1 MAFLKQRD
9 SGSYMNAYEAAYHQY
24 GSTKGFDQTEWE
36 QEAREGNLDRYINM
50 LSKSNDFDWAG
61 MSDRYNAKYA
71 TPETRLA
78 MKYNETYTD
87 KSLES
92 KKKRSVL
99 KYNDDGTIMTDSK
112 GVPVYEEQEMTDYE
126 YYARTIKEAN
136 TQNMQKIMLE
146 EKQAIKD
153 ARNWFLK
160 RANNIGDIFITG
172 AESGLS
178 FLDSALAW
186 AQGGFNALFALDGTT
201 ANFKEYFTEFA
212 DRWVTETNAH
222 IGDISLEKLIGSD
235 AYEAILE
242 FEREHTDKYNVDG
255 TPADSVYMNYVV
267 PVVDTLS
274 KAVVSR
280 AISGGIL
287 GNIAGNAPGIERT
300 ASFAT
305 FSKALSTTT
314 FYTYVTGQNI
324 GEMYRQFAADGVSV
338 PNGQIL
344 VNATLKSTL
353 QAGAELVVD
362 RVFGGATQFD
372 NWLFGR
378 KMSSVGTKIGDLR
391 LSAASKILIDAIHEG
406 TEEVLQDCT
415 DWFVDRSFKL
425 LNNCLGN
432 PEIADEFGNMTQI
445 SMSSLFN
452 TFVVAALTSLVSSTF
467 AVAGTH
473 RVSTGKIM
481 YNKDGSIKYD
491 EDGDAKYKK
500 LTKLESY
507 ALDAQLQSMGENLN
521 KLTEYYTDIDQSQ
534 IGMEYQTLKQYDAA
548 IAELGKK
555 IDEVTK
561 QSKQFAADEK
571 AKVAA
576 DTNYKKQTNPYRAEL
591 ISLKKELNQLIQQL
605 AEFND
610 KRFKTTANEA
620 ALAGA
625 SLEQQLQA
633 LRTEYASLKREYDN
647 ELERHSANIESKKEE
662 YKTAFK
668 AAYGSFRLLAK
679 VATEM
684 GDEEFS
690 KTQAIIKQL
699 DRLSGKEI
707 VKAGA
712 ELKKQISEVL
722 SFYYDKKGNLVK
734 LSGVRD
740 LEKVM
745 KRLEDAAITEIET
758 IVERGQNIDN
768 LDVNDTTKQALKEV
782 LADSDKTSKAI
793 ITKDGNK
800 VIAIKTIDD
809 KDVLFIPAK
818 YAKNADGTI
827 IYETLA
833 EQELVENICAG
844 NFKGLVLD
852 TVLKTYR
859 EVSGVTQA
867 TLDEAVWNL
876 IFNESFFTA
885 MLSVSNTDMYHLL
898 SSIKNIAEKTIA
910 KDKREVAYVN
920 KMKSIFKKMSELVY
934 NYCILQ
940 PYASINVDILT
951 KNQQRKIAAAR
962 WCSNL
967 YARVIND
974 TTFKQLTDNDWNVL
988 NARVN
993 SLAVDA
999 AEKENILNLL
1009 KSAHSQ
1015 DRQNAM
1021 NRINQVQYAM
1031 FTSAYD
1037 GTTYLPDTNN
1047 ANRAFNVW
1055 LQNNGLTIKTLF
1067 TPSDELKQTVATL
1080 YKEFNADTLLQYYT
1094 DSFIESSSNKYSFLL
1109 NKQGVPAIYEIK
1121 TGKQVGFATYRAN
1134 ADIVVSG
1141 EAIDTR
1147 SIVTVGQKD
1156 NSVVA
1161 KLVDPN
1167 VDAATRAYLSIDD
1180 VVNDPSLL
1188 TTELRAAIQTK
1199 YGNVDS
1205 VSAFL
1210 YLRDEFAKT
1219 DKTRTLIVLG
1229 NGTYAFGEVRPM
1241 QSILVNKDFA
1251 ITENTTINDIID
1263 KKYLTGRLADV
1274 NIKMV
1279 DTLVDAAQY
1288 DPTTNTIYVMR
1299 GANKELTTF
1308 AVLHE
1313 FQHAIQVENQM
1324 NLGMYSSWLNCK
1336 TIRAKMR
1343 KQIIADI
1350 RKHNPQL
1357 FQNVAIDSEQE
1368 FKIANEYV
1376 YFASGETEAY
1386 GVRNSSMLDFYPV
1399 RVEQQTRGTILTMP
1413 WGTQY
1418 NISEGLPFS
1427 LVNSGGIFDFDF
1439 TAEERKY
1446 YKELS
1451 QEFYK
1456 ELVGKSNQHSID
1468 MLNGMSDSDLSL
1480 FLRKLLSQV
1489 DDDEFIKELRY
1500 YCATHNIRF
1509 DNAVFDKRLFELYD
1523 FSKDA
1528 AKLAFKEGK
1537 SRTDFKVKV
1546 STLND
1551 LETAIRTYNTQ
1562 MDVDLIL
1569 DKLFAA
1575 AHTIEKLTNRPLQ
1588 VFIVPSGALLY
1599 RRGADV
1605 GIADG
1610 ISTGSYLFYENDI
1623 FSTDREYSSRVLTHE
1638 LLHYVTTSFLRL
1650 GPTWTKNFSELV
1662 NMLRK
1667 LSSDDLYAYTN
1678 ELEMVAEYS
1687 SRTTRKILYSLDLN
1701 ERLQAI
1707 NEMISTTAEGPAKQ
1721 RLYELRSTILVAQDD
1736 IQKLT
1741 NNKYTNLTD
1750 VVSQVLDYILTSVE
1764 NASSLYKQHFEM
1776 IDNDLLHS
1784 TIMYSLL
1791 YSITHE
1797 GVGIEKWLKFPTIE
1811 RYGNFVTY
1819 EGELV
1824 DAPEYGEFVTTDGK
1838 IANTSDD
1845 FISRLS
1851 QADPLTQMSLM
1862 KASQLSK
1869 YDAQADTNP
1878 YSATSIFDY
1887 DLTASERTQQ
1897 RRIATQMVKELKLDQ
1912 DHSATLDKLLAI
1924 SARGRVIA
1932 FRKLMSAMTD
1942 NDESTV
1948 NAICDYLDIKTND
1961 TKFRN
1966 IVNLAQQYF
1975 RRNLLY
1981 NSAMQKL
1988 SVENFKTL
1996 FEQYNNDKAIAPF
2009 ADKLFEALN
2018 DITAKNIL
2026 DIRQVSFLQ
2035 TLWQSRKPEDTHI
2048 VAGFTEGKNLRMS
2061 LDSSAVSMLHES
2073 EHLVFKPIFNAENDT
2088 KLSRTIKY
2096 AIKMLKD
2103 LHKECVALYKEQHP
2117 NTKLPQHLENVD
2129 EFITLI
2135 SDKSLRERYD
2145 RIVSKD
2151 YGDRVSNMIKRL
2163 LTVIIDNMSEANYEY
2178 IYNHYSTTYDYD
2190 LEQLYDKQIEGT
2202 DWQYRRSLNYDATVG
2217 KFFVIENSK
2226 KVYQEDDTKLM
2237 SAIKVN
2243 KSRVKAIQA
2252 DIKQLFDNDVDANT
2266 MYSQLKQ
2273 KYSSIPTDVLTD
2285 IYMST
2290 LQELL
2295 ETAKQ
2300 EAETAAQKQRINEA
2314 LTEVAKDTTKVTDGK
2329 QKAQRAYQEGEKE
2342 TDVIKNTHVSET
2354 RKWIEKR
2361 PKLDANGNVIR
2372 NSSGQIV
2379 YTYVYPTKSRYVSQ
2393 TEAKGTNLEK
2403 YGYTQKYKRTQM
2415 SDELKNFIVAA
2426 SPSIAPELWNKVKS
2440 GKLTTQ
2446 DVLDYLRDTAIK
2458 DFDNNTFQLINRTFF
2473 KNSKIKTV
2481 EDLDKFVTNT
2491 SQYYAM
2497 RAVIRAAGF
2506 GEALLNNASPDLLE
2520 RLQRIIDNDPKL
2532 KKAYDGIVAR
2542 YETYKGTQELKI
2554 SEKYLRYL
2562 WMKYYDGTLE
2572 MAGYIAT
2579 LAKAISIAGYQLTSE
2594 VRANT
2599 SLEATIN
2606 PSGGKNGDD
2615 KEMTLADVLEDKGAL
2630 DAFEAVLGITSREEK
2645 TSEILQVLLMKAR
2658 QKHKN
2663 ATYEQ
2668 FAKYLQKARLQIE
2681 ELSDKDF
2688 AKYYAKYVGNM
2699 TEEDFNAMYLKAFI
2713 AQSTGIDINELSDKK
2728 QNELEQMAT
2737 GIAKKVTRN
2746 NVAIVNNIKSI
2757 SRTIRANLTTKSK
2770 KLFLQE
2776 NSDIFDERGY
2786 VKKELYQTTDSKG
2799 RIRLKPDNELTALED
2814 RIRQLSK
2821 NVQAGDY
2828 TSKQALYWRQK
2839 FDKQIAKL
2847 QAENERLAREMGK
2860 GKSTVINVTVAD
2872 DVLTI
2877 DANKEVPDALKR
2889 ILATSFKTYAK
2900 SKTQYLANDGE
2911 MHIKMNLESFIK
2923 DNAELLTILTQADV
2937 DAIIDFYTSS
2947 DIVLNTNKSRQYMAT
2962 EIYLGT
2968 YLLQANKLGKFLL
2981 TEEQRVS
2988 LENLLE
2994 RIVSTAG
3001 AELAAWKAAKRMLD
3015 PVKIMAQSLAKKAG
3029 IEFYQEDINDV
3040 SKALESGS
3048 VTRIQAAKEKMY
3060 RNAMAD
3066 YKGRKKT
3073 FLDKLFEFERMAM
3086 LSGPGTWVRNQASN
3100 VLVSAGNITGEQIG
3114 NWATRLI
3121 TKLFPKSKMKKR
3133 DEVVVKT
3140 KQYKIIGTKV
3150 SEETQQWIKTQII
3163 DSKFIDLISDGLS
3176 KYNPARFTE
3185 VSTSDNM
3192 VMMIINAVR
3201 ADIYQN
3207 QTIAGN
3213 EVLTTMNKFI
3223 ATMMSDNFWI
3233 KKAMIRYLGK
3243 ILTED
3248 NVDLSKGVQN
3258 KAVLEHIADAY
3269 VLAARDYMHKPN
3281 FMNDFEQLL
3290 REKLGTV
3297 GFFAYKQ
3304 LMPFASASMNWLLE
3318 AMNYTPVGLAKAI
3331 IDFAKLED
3339 TVNSLE
3345 LARQRGEKVVSSRFA
3360 DYLVRRRIG
3369 KGVIGTI
3376 GMAIGAALAAFGLAG
3391 IDDKDDKYK
3400 LRIGDVYV
3408 DISAIFGT
3416 QGILLG
3422 MALVGT
3428 CKGGNPWG
3436 MFATALGTMLEEST
3450 LSDLYNSFRY
3460 ANSFGDALADMFV
3473 FDKLSMFVPNFVKQI
3488 ASIANVYKVKYSK
3501 GILGKFEYAAV
3512 SSIPFLAYAMPKRYD
3527 PYSGEAQISYNAQF
3541 ITNLANRLLPFK
3553 VYPYHVS
3560 EFEKEAISVGVNKGE
3575 LTGKYTVNDKTVDLS
3590 TSDKSLLN
3598 EFYGKLNANEL
3609 KELFANKRKYKVKDS
3624 KTGKFVELTYS
3635 RMTDEQKKN
3644 VIARVM
3650 STNADYAK
3658 IYVLTSTGKYKYY
3671 ATEAEYTALK
3681 KLGITQNVYR
3691 AKESKYVSIN

>member
-9 SGSYMNAYEAAYHQY
+9 SGSYLNAYEAAYHQY
-24 GSTKGFDQTEWE
+24 GSTKGFDQAEWE
-36 QEAREGNLDRYINM
+36 QEARAGNLDRYINM
-50 LSKSNDFDWAG
+50 LSKSNEFDWAG
-61 MSDRYNAKYA
+61 MSDRYNARYA

-87 KSLES
+87 KSLAS

-99 KYNDDGTIMTDSK
+99 KYNNDGTIMTDSK

-146 EKQAIKD
+146 EKQAVKD

-160 RANNIGDIFITG
+160 AANDVGDVFITG

-178 FLDSALAW
+178 ILDNILAW

-212 DRWVTETNAH
+212 DRWVNETNAH
-222 IGDISLEKLIGSD
+222 SGDISLEKLIGPD
-235 AYEAILE
+235 AYEAVLE

-255 TPADSVYMNYVV
+255 TPADSAYMNYVV

-287 GNIAGNAPGIERT
+287 GNIAGKVPGIERT
-300 ASFAT
+300 PSFAT
-305 FSKALSTTT
+305 FSKVLSTTT

-324 GEMYRQFAADGVSV
+324 TEMYRQFAADGISV

-362 RVFGGATQFD
+362 RVFGGATQLD
-372 NWLFGR
+372 NWMFGR
-378 KMSSVGTKIGDLR
+378 KMSSVGSKIGNLK

-425 LNNCLGN
+425 INNCLGN

-452 TFVVAALTSLVSSTF
+452 TFVVAALTSLVSSAF

-481 YNKDGSIKYD
+481 YNKDGTIKYD
-491 EDGDAKYKK
+491 NSGDIKYKK

-507 ALDAQLQSMGENLN
+507 ALDAQLQSISENLN

-534 IGMEYQTLKQYDAA
+534 VGMEYQTLKQYDAA
-548 IAELGKK
+548 IAELGKR
-555 IDEVTK
+555 INEVSE

-576 DTNYKKQTNPYRAEL
+576 DANYKKQANPYKAEL
-591 ISLKKELNQLIQQL
+591 VSLKKELNQLIQQL
-605 AEFND
+605 SEFND
-610 KRFKTTANEA
+610 RRFKTTKDDA
-620 ALAGA
+620 AFAGA

-633 LRTEYASLKREYDN
+633 LRTEYASLKREYEN
-647 ELERHSANIESKKEE
+647 ELERHSADIESKKEE
-662 YKTAFK
+662 YKIAFK
-668 AAYGSFRLLAK
+668 AAYSSFRLLAK

-684 GDEEFS
+684 GEEEFS
-690 KTQAIIKQL
+690 KTQTIIKQL

-712 ELKKQISEVL
+712 ELKKQISETL

-734 LSGVRD
+734 LSGVGD

-745 KRLEDAAITEIET
+745 KRIEDAGITEIER
-758 IVERGQNIDN
+758 IVERGQNIDA
-768 LDVNDTTKQALKEV
+768 LDVSDTTKQALTEV
-782 LADSDKTSKAI
+782 LVQDEKTSKAV

-800 VIAIKTIDD
+800 VIAIKTVDG
-809 KDVLFIPAK
+809 KDVIFIPAQ

-844 NFKGLVLD
+844 KFKGLVLD

-898 SSIKNIAEKTIA
+898 SSIKNIAEKTVA

-940 PYASINVDILT
+940 PYADINVDILT

-962 WCSNL
+962 WCNNL
-967 YARVIND
+967 YGRVIND
-974 TTFKQLTDNDWNVL
+974 VTFKQLTENDWNVL

-999 AEKENILNLL
+999 SEKQNILNLL

-1037 GTTYLPDTNN
+1037 GTIYLPDTNN

-1067 TPSDELKQTVATL
+1067 TPSDALKQTVATL
-1080 YKEFNADTLLQYYT
+1080 YKEFNTDTLLQYYT

-1109 NKQGVPAIYEIK
+1109 NKKGVPAIYEIK

-1147 SIVTVGQKD
+1147 SIVTAGQKD

-1199 YGNVDS
+1199 YGAVDS

-1210 YLRDEFAKT
+1210 YLRDEFVKT

-1241 QSILVNKDFA
+1241 QSVLVNKDFT
-1251 ITENTTINDIID
+1251 ITENTTIRDIID

-1288 DPTTNTIYVMR
+1288 DPTTNTIYVLR
-1299 GANKELTTF
+1299 GADKELTTF

-1343 KQIIADI
+1343 KQIIVDI

-1357 FQNVAIDSEQE
+1357 FQNVAVDSEQE
-1368 FKIANEYV
+1368 LKIANEYV

-1399 RVEQQTRGTILTMP
+1399 RVEQQTRGTIITMP

-1456 ELVGKSNQHSID
+1456 ELIGKSHQYSIEI
-1468 MLNGMSDSDLSL
+1468 LNGMSDSDLSL

-1489 DDDEFIKELRY
+1489 DDAEFIKELRY
-1500 YCATHNIRF
+1500 YCATNNIRF
-1509 DNAVFDKRLFELYD
+1509 DNTVFDKRLFELYD

-1528 AKLAFKEGK
+1528 AKLAYKEGK
-1537 SRTDFKVKV
+1537 SRTDFEIKV

-1551 LETAIRTYNTQ
+1551 LENAVRTYNTE

-1575 AHTIEKLTNRPLQ
+1575 AHTIEKLTNRPLRI
-1588 VFIVPSGALLY
+1588 FTVPIGSLPDMAS
-1599 RRGADV
+1599 
-1605 GIADG
+1605 G
-1610 ISTGSYLFYENDI
+1610 ISSGSFIFYDESI
-1623 FSTDREYSSRVLTHE
+1623 FGKYSFAEIGRERSTEILVHE
-1638 LLHYVTTSFLRL
+1638 LLHYVTTSFLHL
-1650 GPTWTKNFSELV
+1650 GPAWTKNFSELV
-1662 NMLRK
+1662 RMLKK
-1667 LSSDDLYAYTN
+1667 LSTDNLYAYTN
-1678 ELEMVAEYS
+1678 KLEMIAEYS
-1687 SRTTRKILYSLDLN
+1687 NRTTRKILYSLDLN

-1707 NEMISTTAEGPAKQ
+1707 NETISTTADGPAKQ
-1721 RLYELRSTILVAQDD
+1721 RLYELRSAILVAQDD

-1741 NNKYTNLTD
+1741 NNKYTNLID
-1750 VVSQVLDYILTSVE
+1750 VVSQVLDYILTTVGDT
-1764 NASSLYKQHFEM
+1764 SSLYKQFFEM
-1776 IDNDLLHS
+1776 VDEDTPHYIK
-1784 TIMYSLL
+1784 IYSLL
-1791 YSITHE
+1791 YAVTHE
-1797 GVGIEKWLKFPTIE
+1797 GVEIDKWLKFPTIKDGD
-1811 RYGNFVTY
+1811 YFVTY

-1838 IANTSDD
+1838 IVNTSED

-1851 QADPLTQMSLM
+1851 QADTLTQMSLM
-1862 KASQLSK
+1862 KVSQLSK

-1887 DLTASERTQQ
+1887 DLTASERAQQ
-1897 RRIATQMVKELKLDQ
+1897 RRIATQITKELELDQ
-1912 DHSATLDKLLAI
+1912 DHSATLDKLLAV
-1924 SARGRVIA
+1924 SADNRIIV

-1942 NDESTV
+1942 KDVRTV
-1948 NAICDYLDIKTND
+1948 NTICDYLDIKTKD
-1961 TKFRN
+1961 MQFKN

-1975 RRNLLY
+1975 KRYLLY

-1988 SVENFKTL
+1988 SVENFKAL
-1996 FEQYNNDKAIAPF
+1996 FEQYNTDTAITPF
-2009 ADKLFEALN
+2009 ADKLFEALEN
-2018 DITAKNIL
+2018 ITANNEL

-2035 TLWQSRKPEDTHI
+2035 ALWQSRKPNDTHV
-2048 VAGFTEGKNLRMS
+2048 VAGFNEGKNLRIN
-2061 LDSSAVSMLHES
+2061 LDASAITMLHES
-2073 EHLVFKPIFNAENDT
+2073 EHLVFKPIFEAKNDAE
-2088 KLSRTIKY
+2088 LSRTVKQ
-2096 AIKMLKD
+2096 AITMLKD
-2103 LHKECVALYKEQHP
+2103 LYEECLALYKEQHP
-2117 NTKLPQHLENVD
+2117 NTELPQYLENED

-2135 SDKSLRERYD
+2135 SDKSLREQYNK
-2145 RIVSKD
+2145 IISKD
-2151 YGDRVSNMIKRL
+2151 YDDRISSMVERL
-2163 LTVIIDNMSEANYEY
+2163 LTVIIDNMSKANYEY
-2178 IYNHYSTTYDYD
+2178 IYNHYSKTYDYD
-2190 LEQLYDKQIEGT
+2190 IEKLYDKRIENT
-2202 DWQYRRSLNYDATVG
+2202 KWRYRRSLNYDAKVG
-2217 KFFVIENSK
+2217 KFFIMENGK

-2243 KSRVKAIQA
+2243 KSRIKAIQA

-2266 MYSQLKQ
+2266 MYIQLKQ

-2295 ETAKQ
+2295 ETTKH
-2300 EAETAAQKQRINEA
+2300 EAEIIAQKERTDKA
-2314 LTEVAKDTTKVTDGK
+2314 LTEVAKDTTKVTDRK
-2329 QKAQRAYQEGEKE
+2329 QKAQRSYQEGEKE

-2361 PKLDANGNVIR
+2361 PKLDADGNVIR
-2372 NSSGQIV
+2372 NSSGQIE
-2379 YTYVYPTKSRYVSQ
+2379 YTPVYPVKSRYVSQ
-2393 TEAKGTNLEK
+2393 REAKGTNLEK

-2415 SDELKNFIVAA
+2415 PEELKNFIVAA
-2426 SPSIAPELWNKVKS
+2426 SPRIAPELWNKVKS

-2458 DFDNNTFQLINRTFF
+2458 DFDDNTFQLINRTFF
-2473 KNSKIKTV
+2473 KNSKIKSV

-2532 KKAYDGIVAR
+2532 KKVYDGIVAR
-2542 YETYKGTQELKI
+2542 YDTYKGTQELKI

-2572 MAGYIAT
+2572 MAGYIAAV
-2579 LAKAISIAGYQLTSE
+2579 AKAISIAGYQLTSE

-2630 DAFEAVLGITSREEK
+2630 DAFDAILGITSREEK
-2645 TSEILQVLLMKAR
+2645 TSEILQVLLMRAR

-2728 QNELEQMAT
+2728 QSELEQIAT
-2737 GIAKKVTRN
+2737 SIAKKVTRN

-2776 NSDIFDERGY
+2776 NSDIFDDNGY

-2847 QAENERLAREMGK
+2847 QAENERLAREIGK

-2900 SKTQYLANDGE
+2900 SKTQYLANDDE

-2988 LENLLE
+2988 LESLLE

-3001 AELAAWKAAKRMLD
+3001 AELAAWKTAKRMLD
-3015 PVKIMAQSLAKKAG
+3015 PVKVMVQSLAKKAG

-3040 SKALESGS
+3040 SKALESGN

-3100 VLVSAGNITGEQIG
+3100 VLVSAGNLSGEQIG
-3114 NWATRLI
+3114 NWATNLI

-3133 DEVVVKT
+3133 DEVAVKT

-3150 SEETQQWIKTQII
+3150 SEQTQQWIKTQII

-3290 REKLGTV
+3290 REKLGPV

-3345 LARQRGEKVVSSRFA
+3345 LARQRGERVVSARFA

-3376 GMAIGAALAAFGLAG
+3376 GMAIGAALAAFGLAD

-3400 LRIGDVYV
+3400 LRVGNVYV

-3450 LSDLYNSFRY
+3450 LSDLYNTFRY
-3460 ANSFGDALADMFV
+3460 ANSFGDTLVDMFV
-3473 FDKLSMFVPNFVKQI
+3473 FDKLNMFIPNFVKQI

-3527 PYSGEAQISYNAQF
+3527 PYSGEAQVSYNAQF
-3541 ITNLANRLLPFK
+3541 ITNFANRLLPFK

-3560 EFEKEAISVGVNKGE
+3560 ELEKEAISVGVNKGE
-3575 LTGKYTVNDKTVDLS
+3575 LTGKYTVNDKTVNLS
-3590 TSDKSLLN
+3590 AADISLLN
-3598 EFYGKLNANEL
+3598 EFYGKLNANDLE
-3609 KELFANKRKYKVKDS
+3609 ELFANKRKYKVKDN
-3624 KTGKFVELTYS
+3624 KTGKFVELVYS
-3635 RMTDEQKKN
+3635 RMTDDQKKN
-3644 VIARVM
+3644 VIERVM

>member
-9 SGSYMNAYEAAYHQY
+9 SGSYLNAYEAAYHQY

-61 MSDRYNAKYA
+61 MSDRYNARYA

-87 KSLES
+87 KSSAS

-146 EKQAIKD
+146 EKQAVKD

-160 RANNIGDIFITG
+160 AANDVGDVFITG
-172 AESGLS
+172 AESGLNI
-178 FLDSALAW
+178 LDNILAW

-212 DRWVTETNAH
+212 DRWVNETNAH
-222 IGDISLEKLIGSD
+222 SGDISLEKLIGPD
-235 AYEAILE
+235 AYEAVLE

-287 GNIAGNAPGIERT
+287 GNIAGKVPGIERT
-300 ASFAT
+300 PSFAT
-305 FSKALSTTT
+305 FSKVLSTTT

-324 GEMYRQFAADGVSV
+324 TEMYRQFAADGISV

-362 RVFGGATQFD
+362 RVFGGATQLD
-372 NWLFGR
+372 NWMFGR
-378 KMSSVGTKIGDLR
+378 KMSSVGSKIGNLK

-425 LNNCLGN
+425 INDRLGN

-491 EDGDAKYKK
+491 KDGDVKYKK

-534 IGMEYQTLKQYDAA
+534 VGMEYQTLKQYDAA
-548 IAELGKK
+548 IAELGKR
-555 IDEVTK
+555 INEVSE

-576 DTNYKKQTNPYRAEL
+576 DANYKKQANPYKAEL
-591 ISLKKELNQLIQQL
+591 VSLKKELNQLIQQL
-605 AEFND
+605 SEFND
-610 KRFKTTANEA
+610 RRFKTTNDEA
-620 ALAGA
+620 AFAGA

-633 LRTEYASLKREYDN
+633 LRTEYASLKREYEN
-647 ELERHSANIESKKEE
+647 GLERHSADIESKKEE
-662 YKTAFK
+662 YKIAFK
-668 AAYGSFRLLAK
+668 AAYSSFRLLAK

-684 GDEEFS
+684 GEEEFS
-690 KTQAIIKQL
+690 KTQTIIKQL
-699 DRLSGKEI
+699 DKLSGKEI

-712 ELKKQISEVL
+712 ELKKQISETL

-734 LSGVRD
+734 LSGVGD

-745 KRLEDAAITEIET
+745 KRIEDAGITEIER
-758 IVERGQNIDN
+758 IVERGQNIDA
-768 LDVNDTTKQALKEV
+768 LDVNDTTKQALTEV
-782 LADSDKTSKAI
+782 LVQDEKTSKAI

-800 VIAIKTIDD
+800 VIAIKTVDG
-809 KDVLFIPAK
+809 KDVIFIPAQ

-844 NFKGLVLD
+844 KFKGLVLD

-898 SSIKNIAEKTIA
+898 SSIKNIAEKTVA

-940 PYASINVDILT
+940 PYADINIDILT

-962 WCSNL
+962 WCNNL
-967 YARVIND
+967 YGRVIND
-974 TTFKQLTDNDWNVL
+974 ATFKQLTENDWNVL

-999 AEKENILNLL
+999 SEKQNILNLL

-1037 GTTYLPDTNN
+1037 GKIYMPDTNN

-1055 LQNNGLTIKTLF
+1055 LQKNGLTIKMLTDIDTISNDVKQNVTTLYGEF
-1067 TPSDELKQTVATL
+1067 TAETL
-1080 YKEFNADTLLQYYT
+1080 YKYYN
-1094 DSFIESSSNKYSFLL
+1094 DDFIQSSNEAYSFAIV
-1109 NKQGVPAIYEIK
+1109 KGAPVIYENK
-1121 TGKQVGFATYRAN
+1121 TGKQVGFATYQAN
-1134 ADIVVSG
+1134 ADLITSG
-1141 EAIDTR
+1141 DNLDTR
-1147 SIVTVGQKD
+1147 SIVIKGQKD
-1156 NSVVA
+1156 NGVVT
-1161 KLVDPN
+1161 KYVNPSIDM
-1167 VDAATRAYLSIDD
+1167 ATQAYLSIDD
-1180 VVNDPSLL
+1180 IINDPSLL
-1188 TTELRAAIQTK
+1188 SSQVQSAIVAAYGEL
-1199 YGNVDS
+1199 NS
-1205 VSAFL
+1205 VNTFL
-1210 YLRDEFAKT
+1210 YLRDDLIKT
-1219 DKTRTLIVLG
+1219 DKTRTLIILAD
-1229 NGTYAFGEVRPM
+1229 GTYAFGEVKPM
-1241 QSILVNKDFA
+1241 TSILKSDINT
-1251 ITENTTINDIID
+1251 ITNDTSIEDIVD
-1263 KKYLTGRLADV
+1263 KKYLTGRLKDV
-1274 NIKMV
+1274 KFVIDNNV
-1279 DTLVDAAQY
+1279 DTAQY
-1288 DPTTNTIYVMR
+1288 IAANNTIFINSQLIKGDKNY
-1299 GANKELTTF
+1299 LTF
-1308 AVLHE
+1308 AILHE
-1313 FQHAIQVENQM
+1313 FQHAIQVENGM
-1324 NLGMYSSWLNCK
+1324 NLGIDSYWINSK
-1336 TIRAKMR
+1336 TVPVKVR
-1343 KQIIADI
+1343 KAIVADV
-1350 RKHNPQL
+1350 RKHYPQL
-1357 FQNVAIDSEQE
+1357 FKNVIAGSNEE
-1368 FKIANEYV
+1368 LKIVNDYV
-1376 YFASGETEAY
+1376 YHASGEVEAY
-1386 GVRNSSMLDFYPV
+1386 GIRNSSVLDFYPV
-1399 RVEQQTRGTILTMP
+1399 RVEQQTRGTIITMP

-1418 NISEGLPFS
+1418 NVSSGIPMS
-1427 LVNSGGIFDFDF
+1427 LVRSFDIFDLKLNDADKQYYQSLATDYAREITTNKGDKLLKLFKKDATVIYDTLRHVLSVVDDRRFINTLKTYINNFVGNDF
-1439 TAEERKY
+1439 VKLMKFSSIQELLNRRIQELIDIEQNGLLPKHRVTSYKTLTLDELNDWYKTYRTNMELDEIAATVFKKMQEITRAYNSDIQIVSWADDLEMEASKRLSKAPTFWAGLQLSNAIRYSTSAVVQGTRTQRAELLLHESIHYVLSPLIAKFENEQILLSKGQLQQSYLTAETNKG
-1446 YKELS
+1446 L
-1451 QEFYK
+1451 
-1456 ELVGKSNQHSID
+1456 
-1468 MLNGMSDSDLSL
+1468 
-1480 FLRKLLSQV
+1480 KLLNELYTVAQTSTLQSV
-1489 DDDEFIKELRY
+1489 NSYRTSNLDEF
-1500 YCATHNIRF
+1500 
-1509 DNAVFDKRLFELYD
+1509 
-1523 FSKDA
+1523 S
-1528 AKLAFKEGK
+1528 
-1537 SRTDFKVKV
+1537 V
-1546 STLND
+1546 S
-1551 LETAIRTYNTQ
+1551 
-1562 MDVDLIL
+1562 
-1569 DKLFAA
+1569 
-1575 AHTIEKLTNRPLQ
+1575 
-1588 VFIVPSGALLY
+1588 
-1599 RRGADV
+1599 
-1605 GIADG
+1605 
-1610 ISTGSYLFYENDI
+1610 IS
-1623 FSTDREYSSRVLTHE
+1623 DREYTDAMNKIQLDERFAQRIADYTGRYSTNMYNNLYCILQT
-1638 LLHYVTTSFLRL
+1638 LLDNITEQYVYTA
-1650 GPTWTKNFSELV
+1650 
-1662 NMLRK
+1662 
-1667 LSSDDLYAYTN
+1667 SD
-1678 ELEMVAEYS
+1678 
-1687 SRTTRKILYSLDLN
+1687 
-1701 ERLQAI
+1701 
-1707 NEMISTTAEGPAKQ
+1707 
-1721 RLYELRSTILVAQDD
+1721 
-1736 IQKLT
+1736 
-1741 NNKYTNLTD
+1741 
-1750 VVSQVLDYILTSVE
+1750 
-1764 NASSLYKQHFEM
+1764 
-1776 IDNDLLHS
+1776 
-1784 TIMYSLL
+1784 
-1791 YSITHE
+1791 
-1797 GVGIEKWLKFPTIE
+1797 
-1811 RYGNFVTY
+1811 FVT
-1819 EGELV
+1819 V
-1824 DAPEYGEFVTTDGK
+1824 PSKEYQTVIET
-1838 IANTSDD
+1838 N
-1845 FISRLS
+1845 
-1851 QADPLTQMSLM
+1851 QAAAQMSPLF
-1862 KASQLSK
+1862 KSFK
-1869 YDAQADTNP
+1869 DVH
-1878 YSATSIFDY
+1878 FDY
-1887 DLTASERTQQ
+1887 DTQQ
-1897 RRIATQMVKELKLDQ
+1897 FYTTLVDGTKVYDNNTHFDSKLNKYYIIGPYGQ
-1912 DHSATLDKLLAI
+1912 
-1924 SARGRVIA
+1924 VI
-1932 FRKLMSAMTD
+1932 FEDDYRLREQSRLGIDTNQFPMS
-1942 NDESTV
+1942 
-1948 NAICDYLDIKTND
+1948 
-1961 TKFRN
+1961 
-1966 IVNLAQQYF
+1966 LAQ
-1975 RRNLLY
+1975 R
-1981 NSAMQKL
+1981 
-1988 SVENFKTL
+1988 
-1996 FEQYNNDKAIAPF
+1996 
-2009 ADKLFEALN
+2009 
-2018 DITAKNIL
+2018 
-2026 DIRQVSFLQ
+2026 
-2035 TLWQSRKPEDTHI
+2035 
-2048 VAGFTEGKNLRMS
+2048 
-2061 LDSSAVSMLHES
+2061 
-2073 EHLVFKPIFNAENDT
+2073 
-2088 KLSRTIKY
+2088 
-2096 AIKMLKD
+2096 
-2103 LHKECVALYKEQHP
+2103 
-2117 NTKLPQHLENVD
+2117 NTK
-2129 EFITLI
+2129 
-2135 SDKSLRERYD
+2135 
-2145 RIVSKD
+2145 
-2151 YGDRVSNMIKRL
+2151 
-2163 LTVIIDNMSEANYEY
+2163 
-2178 IYNHYSTTYDYD
+2178 
-2190 LEQLYDKQIEGT
+2190 
-2202 DWQYRRSLNYDATVG
+2202 RS
-2217 KFFVIENSK
+2217 
-2226 KVYQEDDTKLM
+2226 
-2237 SAIKVN
+2237 
-2243 KSRVKAIQA
+2243 KAIQA
-2252 DIKQLFDNDVDANT
+2252 DIKEMYDQKIDENT
-2266 MYSQLKQ
+2266 IFQEIQ
-2273 KYSSIPTDVLTD
+2273 RKYPKIPTDVLTD

-2290 LQELL
+2290 IQDLR
-2295 ETAKQ
+2295 ETAKH
-2300 EAETAAQKQRINEA
+2300 EAEIAAQKERTDNA
-2314 LTEVAKDTTKVTDGK
+2314 LTEVAKDTTKVTDRK
-2329 QKAQRAYQEGEKE
+2329 QKAQRSYQEGEKE
-2342 TDVIKNTHVSET
+2342 MDVIKNTHVSET

-2361 PKLDANGNVIR
+2361 PKLDANGKVIR

-2415 SDELKNFIVAA
+2415 PEELKNFIVAA
-2426 SPSIAPELWNKVKS
+2426 SPRIAPELWNKVKS

-2458 DFDNNTFQLINRTFF
+2458 DFDDNTFQLINRTFF
-2473 KNSKIKTV
+2473 KNSKIKSV
-2481 EDLDKFVTNT
+2481 DDLDKFVTNT

-2520 RLQRIIDNDPKL
+2520 RLQRIIGNDPKL
-2532 KKAYDGIVAR
+2532 KKVYDGIVAR
-2542 YETYKGTQELKI
+2542 YDTYKGTQELKI

-2579 LAKAISIAGYQLTSE
+2579 IAKAISIAGYQLTSE

-2630 DAFEAVLGITSREEK
+2630 DAFDAILGITSREEK
-2645 TSEILQVLLMKAR
+2645 TSEILQVLLMRAR

-2728 QNELEQMAT
+2728 QSELEQIAT
-2737 GIAKKVTRN
+2737 SIAKKVTRN

-2757 SRTIRANLTTKSK
+2757 SRTIRANLTTRSK

-2776 NSDIFDERGY
+2776 NSDIFDDNGY

-2847 QAENERLAREMGK
+2847 QAENERLAREMSK

-2900 SKTQYLANDGE
+2900 SKTQYLANDDE

-2988 LENLLE
+2988 LESLLE

-3001 AELAAWKAAKRMLD
+3001 AELAAWKTAKRMLD
-3015 PVKIMAQSLAKKAG
+3015 PVKVMVQSLAKKAG

-3040 SKALESGS
+3040 SKALESGN

-3100 VLVSAGNITGEQIG
+3100 VLVSAGNLSGEQIG
-3114 NWATRLI
+3114 NWATNLI
-3121 TKLFPKSKMKKR
+3121 SKLFPKSKMKKR

-3150 SEETQQWIKTQII
+3150 SEQTQQWIKTQII

-3207 QTIAGN
+3207 QTIADN

-3290 REKLGTV
+3290 REKLGPV

-3304 LMPFASASMNWLLE
+3304 FMPFASASMNWLLE

-3345 LARQRGEKVVSSRFA
+3345 LARQRGEKVVSARFA

-3376 GMAIGAALAAFGLAG
+3376 GMAIGAALAAFGLAS

-3400 LRIGDVYV
+3400 LRIGNVYV
-3408 DISAIFGT
+3408 DISAVFGT

-3450 LSDLYNSFRY
+3450 LSDLYNTFRY
-3460 ANSFGDALADMFV
+3460 TNSFGDALADMFV
-3473 FDKLSMFVPNFVKQI
+3473 FDKLNMFIPNFVKQI
-3488 ASIANVYKVKYSK
+3488 ANIANIYKVKYSK

-3527 PYSGEAQISYNAQF
+3527 PYSGEAQVSYNAQF

-3560 EFEKEAISVGVNKGE
+3560 ELEKEAISVGVNKGE
-3575 LTGKYTVNDKTVDLS
+3575 LTGKYTVNDKTINLS
-3590 TSDKSLLN
+3590 TADISLLN
-3598 EFYGKLNANEL
+3598 EFYGKLNANDLE
-3609 KELFANKRKYKVKDS
+3609 ELFANKRKYKVKDN
-3624 KTGKFVELTYS
+3624 KTGKFVELVYS
-3635 RMTDEQKKN
+3635 RMTDDQKKN
-3644 VIARVM
+3644 VIERVM

-3691 AKESKYVSIN
+3691 AKESKYVVIK